1 MTATVPQPAR
11 GLSTRQTYLHFP
23 IQNVLVTNATSGVVT
38 SNTWP
43 TAIEFNAGSLANS
56 VTVLMRL
63 RADTFNAFLGN
74 GEYSW
79 VVNNG
84 EHWGTA
90 FWLQSE
96 QDHRRTLGAALHDV
110 WEADFHLV
118 ALGRNERLV

>member
-1 MTATVPQPAR
+1 MTATAPQPAR

-23 IQNVLVTNATSGVVT
+23 VQNVLATNATSGVVT

-43 TAIEFNAGSLANS
+43 TAVEFSSGSITGS

-74 GEYSW
+74 GDYSW

-84 EHWGTA
+84 RRDVA
-90 FWLQSE
+90 QS
-96 QDHRRTLGAALHDV
+96 H
-110 WEADFHLV
+110 
-118 ALGRNERLV
+118 

>member
-1 MTATVPQPAR
+1 M
-11 GLSTRQTYLHFP
+11 F
-23 IQNVLVTNATSGVVT
+23 VTNATSGVVT

-43 TAIEFNAGSLANS
+43 TAVEFNAGSLANS

-90 FWLQSE
+90 GGSTFGFNPNKTIGERSAPLCMMFGKQNFASP
-96 QDHRRTLGAALHDV
+96 RRSRTSTRSAGCCA
-110 WEADFHLV
+110 
-118 ALGRNERLV
+118 